1 MYNENNGIVTI
12 ESLAIAINAIPD
24 VELERKESLKL
35 SHRILNYFGYG
46 GSVND
51 FILERDMRGIFY
63 MLEDAGLLSSHIE
76 YTTLYDGK
84 RWTLFYWTMKK
95 CA

>member
-12 ESLAIAINAIPD
+12 ESLATAISGIPD
-24 VELERKESLKL
+24 MELEREESLKL

-51 FILERDMRGIFY
+51 FILGQDMRGIFY
-63 MLEDAGLLSSHIE
+63 MLEDAGLLTSNIE
-76 YTTLYDGK
+76 ETIFHDGK
-84 RWTLFYWTMKK
+84 RWTLFFWTLN
-95 CA
+95 